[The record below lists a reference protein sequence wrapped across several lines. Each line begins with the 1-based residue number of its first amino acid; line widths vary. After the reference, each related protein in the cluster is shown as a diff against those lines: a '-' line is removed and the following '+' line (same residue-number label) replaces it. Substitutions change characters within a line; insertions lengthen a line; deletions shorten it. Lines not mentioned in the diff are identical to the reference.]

1 MKKTAIVTGS
11 NRGLGL
17 EVARQLARLGNEVC
31 ITARKP
37 QELERAQALLQNEG
51 ISVHAQLLDVRE
63 EKSCEALAAWAQAE
77 WGHVDILVNNA
88 GIFPDDANVKT
99 CVVPLRVLN
108 EGFQTN
114 TLGPFKLCQLFFPG
128 MKKRGYGRIV
138 NVSSGMG
145 QLSEMNGGTP
155 AYRLSKT
162 ALNAVTRI
170 FADEAEDTPDLKVNS
185 VCPGWVKTD
194 MGGPDADREIPEGA
208 DTLVW
213 AATLPSSGPSGGF
226 FRDREPIEW

>member
-11 NRGLGL
+11 NRGIGL
-17 EVARQLARLGNEVC
+17 ETARQLARQGIEVC

-37 QELERAQALLQNEG
+37 QDLEHAQALLKSEG
-51 ISVHAQLLDVRE
+51 LSVRAQLLDVRD
-63 EKSCEALAAWAQAE
+63 EKSCEALAAWALKE

-88 GIFPDDANVKT
+88 GIFPDEAGDAD
-99 CVVPLRVLN
+99 
-108 EGFQTN
+108 
-114 TLGPFKLCQLFFPG
+114 
-128 MKKRGYGRIV
+128 I
-138 NVSSGMG
+138 
-145 QLSEMNGGTP
+145 
-155 AYRLSKT
+155 
-162 ALNAVTRI
+162 
-170 FADEAEDTPDLKVNS
+170 KVNS

-194 MGGPDADREIPEGA
+194 MGGAGADREIPEGA